1 MDNGKDHT
9 DPGFLEAG
17 VSRGLSRFVVCFW
30 MGGSTSWRYLRQL
43 AVHCLGYEYTDAG
56 LVYFIVFVF
65 NSLWQPPSM
74 QNLESRL

>member
-1 MDNGKDHT
+1 MEMGRTT

-30 MGGSTSWRYLRQL
+30 MGGSTSLRYFRLL

-56 LVYFIVFVF
+56 LIYFIVFVF